1 MIFKDYYKI
10 LGVPSTVSHEQI
22 RKRYLDLVRKYHP
35 DKHPNNEK
43 NASIFAEIN
52 EAYHHL
58 GDLDRR
64 LKYHALLSK
73 NQTIRDEA
81 KRRLDDRKGVEK
93 RYRKKSIDDR
103 LDDLLNKYK

>member
-10 LGVPSTVSHEQI
+10 LGVPTTAPNDQV
-22 RKRYLDLVRKYHP
+22 RKRYLELVRKYHP
-35 DKHPNNEK
+35 DKHPNNDE
-43 NASIFAEIN
+43 NAKAFAEIN

-64 LKYHALLSK
+64 LKYHALISR
-73 NQTIRDEA
+73 NQNIKDEA
-81 KRRLDDRKGVEK
+81 KRRLDDRKGSEHRYK
-93 RYRKKSIDDR
+93 RKTVDDK